1 MNKIKITNR
10 RFFLKTNVALG
21 LIMAIPPAIKSFALG
36 IKDTLIPTKKRNEIN
51 LLINQKKYF
60 LKTDTRSTLLDVLR
74 EQLHLTGTKKGCDYG
89 QCGACTVHINGKTA
103 LSCLTLASSLNNF
116 SITTIEGIADAEKLH
131 PIQEAFMRCDG
142 FQCGYCTPGQIMSA
156 IACIKEKKA
165 NSIEE
170 IKSFM
175 SGNLC
180 RCAAYN
186 GIVESIQ
193 KTAKNETI

>member
-1 MNKIKITNR
+1 MSQNVNISR
-10 RFFLKTNVALG
+10 RFFLKMQFLFGAFL
-21 LIMAIPPAIKSFALG
+21 AISPIIKSFAVE
-36 IKDTLIPTKKRNEIN
+36 IKERFVFPKKIKV
-51 LLINQKKYF
+51 LSLKVNQKDIT
-60 LKTDTRSTLLDVLR
+60 LRVDTRSTLLDILR
-74 EQLHLTGTKKGCDYG
+74 ESLHLTGTKKGCDHG

-103 LSCLTLASSLNNF
+103 LSCLTFATTLENK
-116 SITTIEGIADAEKLH
+116 SITTIEGIAIDGALH
-131 PIQEAFMRCDG
+131 PMQEAFISCDG

-156 IACIKEKKA
+156 IACVKENKA

-186 GIVESIQ
+186 GIVQSIQ
-193 KTAKNETI
+193 KIVNQ